1 MPVKT
6 TLSFTERHHRF
17 LLQKV
22 AEGVFATRSAA
33 VASALE
39 QMIQDDAERNVA
51 LAALAGE
58 IRAHVHASLGVRGP
72 GSGILGRTCH
82 DRGGP
87 HGVTYRLRL
96 RPLVARGLDTI
107 ARWIIDQASVT

>member
-22 AEGVFATRSAA
+22 AEGVFATQSAA

-39 QMIQDDAERNVA
+39 QMIQDDAERKVA
-51 LAALAGE
+51 LAGLAGE
-58 IRAHVHASLGVRGP
+58 IRARMCTPRSEFV
-72 GSGILGRTCH
+72 
-82 DRGGP
+82 DQ
-87 HGVTYRLRL
+87 
-96 RPLVARGLDTI
+96 
-107 ARWIIDQASVT
+107 DQAFSAARATIEAARTE